1 MLRHVMRA
9 QAQAHQQRV
18 CVVCGSVIDPGDEL
32 GGQFDQKSVSRL
44 STNGVL
50 STMGGAPT
58 TGLDEN
64 SRWHLVMGWISAED
78 SGSSAVP
85 LLLLPRRR
93 RGARPWIRTVPPIR
107 LAPGHSRSNSGWAL
121 LSLVGREIGQALCCV
136 TMPNSTTPFS
146 GARLRV
152 GSPHRTTGAS
162 PVSDNS
168 CSSAAVGS
176 WVDWPLLPVLPPGR
190 HRPVARCFSVLH
202 HDMANPRAQDRQTR
216 SCRASPRRDGTAG
229 QIRLR
234 FWRRGDLKG
243 SQAALSMDDSTP
255 AVLEG
260 TSAWKLPSASEKVN
274 GGSTSGLSVA
284 RWLQLKGVQACTL
297 AR

>member
-1 MLRHVMRA
+1 MRA

-121 LSLVGREIGQALCCV
+121 FVARGPRDRSGTVLCYDAEQHD
-136 TMPNSTTPFS
+136 PLFW
-146 GARLRV
+146 
-152 GSPHRTTGAS
+152 
-162 PVSDNS
+162 
-168 CSSAAVGS
+168 CSSS
-176 WVDWPLLPVLPPGR
+176 GR
-190 HRPVARCFSVLH
+190 VSAQNHRS
-202 HDMANPRAQDRQTR
+202 
-216 SCRASPRRDGTAG
+216 
-229 QIRLR
+229 
-234 FWRRGDLKG
+234 
-243 SQAALSMDDSTP
+243 
-255 AVLEG
+255 
-260 TSAWKLPSASEKVN
+260 
-274 GGSTSGLSVA
+274 
-284 RWLQLKGVQACTL
+284 
-297 AR
+297 